1 MQGFQDVSAEGFPK
15 LFDVVDFLRSNVATF
30 PVVQIETW
38 AEQRGRS
45 HRLEEVLELIP
56 DCISEKCTKILVASA
71 VETESP

>member
-15 LFDVVDFLRSNVATF
+15 LFDVVDVLRSNVATF

-45 HRLEEVLELIP
+45 HRLEEVL
-56 DCISEKCTKILVASA
+56 DLVASA